1 MKVKKFV
8 APTMP
13 EAMKQ
18 IRNELGSEA
27 VILNS
32 KEIKK
37 GGFLG
42 LFKKQNIEVI
52 AALDPHPLETKE
64 EAKTKKE
71 SKVPVINDPVLQ
83 SNSQSDSKEVIN
95 EIQNLKKIISH
106 QALSNGSN
114 YSVDYQLVYQ
124 HLLEQEV
131 DNKLAEQLINN
142 VVKKSEG
149 LETKPSLNTIKQ
161 EIKKEIQNRLRD
173 LSFEGITYDQKIVQ
187 FVGPTGVGKTTTLAK
202 IAAHSMLNDNKK
214 VAFITTDTYRIA
226 AIEQL
231 KTYARILDVPVK
243 VAYTIEEY
251 KNAIESFQNYDLIL
265 IDTAGRN
272 FRDERYVT
280 ELEDTIDLSMDLA
293 TYLVLSLTAKP
304 KDLTEIYDQFYHIPI
319 KEVIFTKIDETR
331 QYGTMLNIAINK
343 HVGIAYVTNGQD
355 VPDDLVHLTP
365 EVITDYIVGENN
377 A

>member
-13 EAMKQ
+13 EAMNQ
-18 IRNELGSEA
+18 IRKELGSEA

-32 KEIKK
+32 KEIKN

-52 AALDPHPLETKE
+52 AALDPHPLETKK
-64 EAKTKKE
+64 EAKAKRE
-71 SKVPVINDPVLQ
+71 SKVPVINPVSK
-83 SNSQSDSKEVIN
+83 SNNQSDSQIVIN

-106 QALSNGSN
+106 QTLSNGGD

-131 DNKLAEQLINN
+131 DNELAEQLINN
-142 VVKKSEG
+142 VVKKSED
-149 LETKPSLNTIKQ
+149 LETNPSLNMIKQ
-161 EIKKEIQNRLRD
+161 ETKKEIQNRLRD

-187 FVGPTGVGKTTTLAK
+187 LVGPTGVGKTTTLAK
-202 IAAHSMLNDNKK
+202 IAANSMLNDNKK
-214 VAFITTDTYRIA
+214 VAFLTTDTYRIA

-231 KTYARILDVPVK
+231 KTYARILDAPVE
-243 VAYTIEEY
+243 VAYTIAEY
-251 KNAIESFQNYDLIL
+251 KNAIELLQNYDLIL

-272 FRDERYVT
+272 FRDERYIK
-280 ELEDTIDLSMDLA
+280 ELEDTIDLSTDLA

-343 HVGIAYVTNGQD
+343 QVGIAYVTNGQD